1 MLAKGR
7 RHGIVWVSGLGFRV
21 HDAGFRV
28 EDLGV
33 RA

>member
-7 RHGIVWVSGLGFRV
+7 RDGIVWVSGLGFRV
-21 HDAGFRV
+21 YDVGFRA